1 MPPKIH
7 LIRHAQGEHNATRD
21 YTIRDAVLTPKG
33 KEQCRTLRS
42 AFQYHDEVDV
52 VFASPLRRTIQT
64 AALSLG
70 PALARKD
77 VPFILLP
84 VLQEVS
90 NIGCDVGI
98 ADTADDVTRLL
109 PELFAEDEVE
119 FDIEKID
126 ASAVIKGWNTKQGYW
141 AYEKEAISRRAADL
155 RNLLFQRP
163 EHQIVLVTHGAF
175 AHFLTEDWDV
185 EDPMT
190 GTAYKNCE
198 HRQFVFTDS
207 STAEDAHVMETPESR
222 TKRGVKEVEDD
233 PHVLQ
238 ELKTVVQ
245 KDNRK
250 GDIQ

>member
-33 KEQCRTLRS
+33 KEQCRALKS
-42 AFQYHDEVDV
+42 AFQYHDQVDI

-70 PALARKD
+70 PALSRGE
-77 VPFILLP
+77 VSFVLSP

-98 ADTADDVTRLL
+98 ADTAEDVKHFL
-109 PELFAEDEVE
+109 PELFTDGEVK
-119 FDIEKID
+119 FDLAKID
-126 ASAVIKGWNTKQGYW
+126 AAAQGYW
-141 AYEKEAISRRAADL
+141 AYEKQAILQRAADF
-155 RNLLFQRP
+155 RNFLFQRP
-163 EHQIVLVTHGAF
+163 EKQIVLVTHGAF

-198 HRQFVFTDS
+198 HREFIFTDTS
-207 STAEDAHVMETPESR
+207 NAADAHVIETLESR
-222 TKRGVKEVEDD
+222 TRRGVKEVEDD
-233 PHVLQ
+233 AHVLQ
-238 ELKTVVQ
+238 ELKTIVQ
-245 KDNRK
+245 NDHKNSSA
-250 GDIQ
+250 Q